1 MFLFVYVFLFC
12 IYLLNESKC
21 MKDSIDS
28 SFECVEL
35 YKVGV
40 WLHPSFFL
48 WYRGIHDDWVTV
60 ASLFSSLPSLEKMRS
75 IKIRRESWCFCF
87 TGLAVFDSTLE
98 RVCRIISSS
107 SKRRRLQVFLF
118 CVRTNVRS
126 RSEPSLQMMM
136 QTKQTWL
143 PQLMTELHKKIAFP
157 LSRVPQNRLLFHP
170 LNSFVIFKL
179 RRMYNTFLIR
189 VGANE
194 RCLL

>member
-1 MFLFVYVFLFC
+1 MIVRWCKRCYACRLEHIFHFFWSRKMNVKKTKNKIFFLLFVFFLFC

-21 MKDSIDS
+21 MKDTIDS

-40 WLHPSFFL
+40 WLHPSCFL

-107 SKRRRLQVFLF
+107 SKKRLQVFLF

-126 RSEPSLQMMM
+126 RSEPCRWWCRRSKHDCLNS
-136 QTKQTWL
+136 WL
-143 PQLMTELHKKIAFP
+143 NFIKKIAFP
-157 LSRVPQNRLLFHP
+157 L
-170 LNSFVIFKL
+170 
-179 RRMYNTFLIR
+179 
-189 VGANE
+189 
-194 RCLL
+194 